1 MSLDKD
7 LENLKKKIKAQEQ
20 PKRLQTSGQGKSRH
34 SAGIELVAGII
45 TAFGVVWGIGHLLTI
60 SYFWRIMI
68 GTSLAVA
75 VNVLM
80 VYRMR
85 DK

>member
-7 LENLKKKIKAQEQ
+7 LENLKSKIKAQQ
-20 PKRLQTSGQGKSRH
+20 KPSRPQTSGQGKSRH

-45 TAFGVVWGIGHLLTI
+45 TSFGVIWGVGHILTI

-68 GTSLAVA
+68 GTILAVA